1 LCQEDLYLLEGEG
14 DFVETV
20 LKAAQEN
27 LDRKSQLEAEGYS
40 FDWLVGRVARQLELE
55 PKDVLAAG
63 KNAQR
68 VKARSLLCYWATR
81 ELGMTTVYLANRLNL
96 AQPTVSQAVI
106 RGQKIAED
114 QGLSL
119 IEKTSQ

>member
-1 LCQEDLYLLEGEG
+1 ME
-14 DFVETV
+14 V
-20 LKAAQEN
+20 
-27 LDRKSQLEAEGYS
+27 
-40 FDWLVGRVARQLELE
+40 E
-55 PKDVLAAG
+55 PKDVLAPG
-63 KNAQR
+63 KYAQS

-81 ELGMTTVYLANRLNL
+81 ELGMTTVELARRLNL